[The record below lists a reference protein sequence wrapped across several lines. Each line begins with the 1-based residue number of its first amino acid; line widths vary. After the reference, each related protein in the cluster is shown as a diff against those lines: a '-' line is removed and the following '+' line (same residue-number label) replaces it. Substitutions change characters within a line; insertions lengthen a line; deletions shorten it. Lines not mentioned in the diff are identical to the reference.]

1 MNVMD
6 RKEHWERAWSA
17 RPADEVSWYQDEPAR
32 SLAMIE
38 DAGLVP
44 ADAVIDVGGGASTLV
59 DHLLRRGHEDLTV
72 LDLSRAALD
81 QARHRLG
88 PKADRVDWIETD
100 VLSFQPTRTYRL
112 WHDRAVFHFLLDA
125 KDRERYAAVLRRALT
140 PGGQAVIATFA
151 MDGPARCSGLD
162 VVRYDAPGLLA
173 ALGQGLELVDVQEEE
188 HRTPAGGIQRFGFF
202 RFTRSDTPA
211 PERLQSS
218 GDEQTE
224 ET

>member
-1 MNVMD
+1 MNAID
-6 RKEHWERAWSA
+6 RKEHWERAWTA
-17 RPADEVSWYQDEPAR
+17 RPADEVSWHQEEPTR

-44 ADAVIDVGGGASTLV
+44 ADALIDVGGGASTLV
-59 DHLLRRGHEDLTV
+59 DHLLARGHEDLTV

-81 QARHRLG
+81 QARRRLG
-88 PKADRVDWIETD
+88 READRVNWIEAD
-100 VLSFQPTRTYRL
+100 LLAFRPARTYRL

-125 KDRERYAAVLRRALT
+125 ADRDRYAAVLRRALA

-151 MDGPARCSGLD
+151 IDGPERCSGLD
-162 VVRYDAPGLLA
+162 VVRYDAAGLQA
-173 ALGQGLELVDVQEEE
+173 ALGHGLELVDIQHEE
-188 HRTPAGGIQRFGFF
+188 HRTPAGNIQRFGFF
-202 RFTRSDTPA
+202 RFIRSNTPA